1 VAIFSPEIKSY
12 MAYRKTYSRSSKS
25 HRSGKSNFR
34 AGDYVPTWSQ
44 SQTDTVNLIFKDLM
58 AKVGVTD
65 VATYFH
71 KLRILIVL
79 CMFTGA
85 VVGSYTGG
93 FATGIGYGLAGL
105 VAPAALLWFGIIV
118 CYCAVI
124 LGVFF
129 AAWAAIIFGFF
140 WLVGR

>member
-1 VAIFSPEIKSY
+1 

-25 HRSGKSNFR
+25 YRSGKSSFR
-34 AGDYVPTWSQ
+34 SSDYVPPWNQ

-65 VATYFH
+65 VASYFH
-71 KLRILIVL
+71 KLFMPIVICMLI
-79 CMFTGA
+79 GA
-85 VVGSYTGG
+85 VVGGYTAG
-93 FATGIGYGLAGL
+93 FPGFIWYGLAGL
-105 VAPAALLWFGIIV
+105 VAPAALLWVGIIV
-118 CYCAVI
+118 SYCAVI
-124 LGVFF
+124 LGVLF

>member
-1 VAIFSPEIKSY
+1 
-12 MAYRKTYSRSSKS
+12 MAFRKTYNRSSKNN
-25 HRSGKSNFR
+25 RSGKSNFR
-34 AGDYVPTWSQ
+34 AGDYVPTWNQ

-58 AKVGVTD
+58 GNIGVTD
-65 VATYFH
+65 VASYFR
-71 KLRILIVL
+71 KLFIPIAL
-79 CMFTGA
+79 CMVIGA
-85 VVGSYTGG
+85 VVGGYTAGYSG
-93 FATGIGYGLAGL
+93 FIWYGLAGFA
-105 VAPAALLWFGIIV
+105 APAALLWIGIIV